1 MGISKAWRLGGFIA
15 ALGASGAL
23 VAAATGAT
31 GAYFTDSHDG
41 AINASTGSVK
51 VSTTDLSLNFTGL
64 LPGEFQTKDVQYW
77 AEGSGAEDIWL
88 VLPNDGTA
96 NALNQVPTDDPNAA
110 TPLGRYGHFAIT
122 SPAGSFTSFNL
133 ATSADSGPHS
143 GPSCSV
149 NADGHG
155 GSSTQAANRDD
166 KTVPFC
172 PVPSAILLSS
182 NLTAGQTGTAHI
194 TFGFTKLMN
203 AEAQQNL
210 PLTEVAKFQIVA
222 TQHGILPSDDN
233 N

>member
-31 GAYFTDSHDG
+31 GAYFTDSHNG
-41 AINASTGSVK
+41 SINASTGTVK
-51 VSTTDLSLNFTGL
+51 VSTSDLSLNFSGL
-64 LPGEFQTKDVQYW
+64 LPGDFQTKDVTYW

-88 VLPNDGTA
+88 VLPTDGSA
-96 NALNQVPTDDPNAA
+96 DALNKVPSDNPNDP
-110 TPLGRYGHFAIT
+110 TPLGRYGHFALS

-133 ATSADSGPHS
+133 ASSAESGSHS

-155 GSSTQAANRDD
+155 GSSAQAADRNDYS
-166 KTVPFC
+166 VPFC
-172 PVPSAILLSS
+172 PVPGAILLSS
-182 NLTAGQTGTAHI
+182 NLTAGQSGTAHI

-203 AEAQQNL
+203 SVAQQGL
-210 PLTEVAKFQIVA
+210 GLSDVADFKIEA
-222 TQHGILPSDDN
+222 TQHGVLPGDPN

>member
-41 AINASTGSVK
+41 SINASTGSVK

-77 AEGSGAEDIWL
+77 AEGTGAEDIWL
-88 VLPNDGTA
+88 VLPTDGSA
-96 NALNQVPTDDPNAA
+96 DALNKVPTDNPADA
-110 TPLGRYGHFAIT
+110 TPLGRYGHFAVS

-133 ATSADSGPHS
+133 ATSAASGPHS
-143 GPSCSV
+143 GPSCNV

-155 GSSTQAANRDD
+155 GSSAQAANRSDYS
-166 KTVPFC
+166 VPFC
-172 PVPSAILLSS
+172 PVPNAILLSS
-182 NLTAGQTGTAHI
+182 NLTASQSGTAHI

-203 AEAQQNL
+203 DAAQQGLNL
-210 PLTEVAKFQIVA
+210 SQVAKFKIEA
-222 TQHGILPSDDN
+222 TQHGVLPSDPN